1 MKDTDVAWEPREKEM
16 SAVNKLGAADRYA
29 YFVKKVADENRL
41 WSLWKDG
48 WALAADE
55 AGHQV
60 VPVWPHQNYAVAC
73 ARGDWSEHVA
83 KEIDL
88 DAWMERWLPGIEKDS
103 RLIAIFPTPDD
114 KGAVVGSKRLAGDLE
129 EEIANYN

>member
-1 MKDTDVAWEPREKEM
+1 MVWKLHEKEM
-16 SAVNKLGAADRYA
+16 SSVIALSAADRYA

-48 WALAADE
+48 WALAADD

-60 VPVWPHQNYAVAC
+60 IPVWPHENYAAAC
-73 ARGDWSEHVA
+73 SSGDWAGHIA

-88 DAWMERWLPGIEKDS
+88 DVWIERWLPGIEKDN

-114 KGAVVGSKRLAGDLE
+114 KGAVVESGRLSADLE
-129 EEIANYN
+129 EETSNYN